1 MGLEQMLVYYEIS
14 KKKGYT
20 QMEVDK
26 LFHSLIMTKVMY
38 AFTEG
43 INLS

>member
-1 MGLEQMLVYYEIS
+1 MGSKQMLLYYKIS
-14 KKKGYT
+14 KKEGYT

-26 LFHSLIMTKVMY
+26 LFHSQIMTKVMY